1 MGLSIITPTSFE
13 VGGVCVWA
21 WLLAEPVCECVLI
34 GLSVFLFPLVISLAF
49 SLSLPPSSIQ
59 QDIYAFMRMVHLTA
73 INCYHYYYY
82 YYCH

>member
-34 GLSVFLFPLVISLAF
+34 GLSVFLFSLVISLAF
-49 SLSLPPSSIQ
+49 SFSLCLHPLFNK
-59 QDIYAFMRMVHLTA
+59 IYMHYENGLTA

-82 YYCH
+82 YCH